1 MAKRGGLG
9 KGLDSMI
16 SSQYIDATKNVE
28 KSTELSTKT
37 DKNVD
42 KPVDK
47 EENTPDKMLKL
58 SQIEPNRGQPRKNFE
73 EESMEELAESIRQ
86 FGVIQPLLVQKKGNH
101 YEIVA
106 GERRWRA
113 AKLAGLKEVPV
124 MIREYTDQEVM
135 EIALI
140 ENIQREN
147 LNPIEEA
154 KAFMRLIQEFHLKQE
169 DLAKRVSKS
178 RAAIANRMRLLKLA
192 LTVQEM
198 LAEGKLSE
206 GHARALLSLESEA
219 LQMQAA
225 EMITEQS
232 LSVRETEK
240 LVKRLLNPPPK
251 KANSSDWQERD
262 RFIYEKLEEDL
273 RVVTGTKVVIQRKDA
288 DKGKIQMDYYS
299 VEELERLI
307 ELFRRIK

>member
-28 KSTELSTKT
+28 KSMELSTKT

-73 EESMEELAESIRQ
+73 EESLEELAESIRQ

-225 EMITEQS
+225 EMIKEQS

-251 KANSSDWQERD
+251 KENSSDWQERD

-288 DKGKIQMDYYS
+288 NKGKIQMDYYS

>member
-113 AKLAGLKEVPV
+113 AKLAGLREVPV

-288 DKGKIQMDYYS
+288 NKGKIQMDYYS

>member
-28 KSTELSTKT
+28 KSMELSTKT

-73 EESMEELAESIRQ
+73 EESLEELAESIRQ

>member
-1 MAKRGGLG
+1 MAKRSGLG

-16 SSQYIDATKNVE
+16 SSQYIDSRKNTE

-37 DKNVD
+37 DENVD
-42 KPVDK
+42 KLVDK
-47 EENTPDKMLKL
+47 EENLPDKMLKI
-58 SQIEPNRGQPRKNFE
+58 SQIEPNRKQPRKNFE
-73 EESMEELAESIRQ
+73 EESLEELAESIRQ
-86 FGVIQPLLVQKKGNH
+86 FGILQPLLVQKKGSH
-101 YEIVA
+101 YEIIA

-124 MIREYTDQEVM
+124 MIREYNDQEVM

-147 LNPIEEA
+147 LNPNEEA
-154 KAFMRLIQEFHLKQE
+154 QAFMRLIQEFHLKQE

-192 LTVQEM
+192 SAVQEM
-198 LAEGKLSE
+198 LADSILSE
-206 GHARALLSLESEA
+206 GHARALLALESEA
-219 LQMQAA
+219 LQIQAA
-225 EMITEQS
+225 EMIAGQS

-240 LVKRLLNPPPK
+240 LVRRLLNPPPEK
-251 KANSSDWQERD
+251 ENTSDWQERD
-262 RFIYEKLEEDL
+262 RFIYEKLEEEL
-273 RVVTGTKVVIQRKDA
+273 RTATGTKVVIQRKDT

-299 VEELERLI
+299 LEELERLI
-307 ELFRRIK
+307 ELFRKIK